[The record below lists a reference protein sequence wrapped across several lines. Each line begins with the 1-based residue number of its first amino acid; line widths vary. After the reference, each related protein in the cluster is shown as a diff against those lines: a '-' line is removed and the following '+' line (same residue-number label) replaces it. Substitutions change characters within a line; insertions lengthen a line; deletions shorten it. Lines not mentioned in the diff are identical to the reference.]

1 MSCGLHMTSDVFLK
15 TSFEIPCGAH
25 IESPIFLTQQNIY
38 IVHMGFAPHSRGA
51 LRMQGEPSRRYEPT

>member
-1 MSCGLHMTSDVFLK
+1 MPCGLHMTSDVFLK

-38 IVHMGFAPHSRGA
+38 IVHMGFAPHSRVA